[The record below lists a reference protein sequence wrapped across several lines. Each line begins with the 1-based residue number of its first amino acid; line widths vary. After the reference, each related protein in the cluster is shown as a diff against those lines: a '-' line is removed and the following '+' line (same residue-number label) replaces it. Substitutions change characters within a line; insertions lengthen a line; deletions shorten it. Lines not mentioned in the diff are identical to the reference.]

1 MKIVVLDGRKMTDR
15 EATHTYLKRKL
26 GLPEYYGR
34 NLDALFDCL
43 CEMSGTQ
50 IILTY
55 VDEMKDN
62 LRRYADN
69 IINVFEAAE
78 EKNPKISVISEQMVD
93 EL

>member
-15 EATHTYLKRKL
+15 ETAHTYIKRKL
-26 GLPEYYGR
+26 ELPEHYGK
-34 NLDALFDCL
+34 NLDALYDCL

-55 VDEMKDN
+55 VSEMKDN

-69 IINVFEAAE
+69 ILNVFEAAE
-78 EKNPKISVISEQMVD
+78 EKNPKISVISEQLVD

>member
-1 MKIVVLDGRKMTDR
+1 MT
-15 EATHTYLKRKL
+15 
-26 GLPEYYGR
+26 
-34 NLDALFDCL
+34 NV
-43 CEMSGTQ
+43 Q

-55 VDEMKDN
+55 IPEMKDN

>member
-1 MKIVVLDGRKMTDR
+1 MKIVVIDGRKMTDR
-15 EATHTYLKRKL
+15 ETAHTYLKRKL
-26 GLPEYYGR
+26 ELPEHYGK

-43 CEMSGTQ
+43 CEMNGTQ

-55 VDEMKDN
+55 VSEMKDS

-78 EKNPKISVISEQMVD
+78 EKNPKISVISEQLVD

>member
-1 MKIVVLDGRKMTDR
+1 MKIIVLDGRKMTDR
-15 EATHTYLKRKL
+15 ETTHTYLKKKL
-26 GLPEYYGR
+26 NLPDYYGK

-43 CEMSGTQ
+43 CEMDGAQ

-55 VDEMKDN
+55 VSEMKDN

-78 EKNPKISVISEQMVD
+78 EKNPKISVISEQLVD

>member
-15 EATHTYLKRKL
+15 EAAHTYLKRIL

-78 EKNPKISVISEQMVD
+78 EKNPKISVIAEQMVD

>member
-1 MKIVVLDGRKMTDR
+1 MKIVILDGRKMTDR
-15 EATHTYLKRKL
+15 ETAHLYLKKKL
-26 GLPEYYGR
+26 SLPEYYGK

-43 CEMSGTQ
+43 CEMNGTQ
-50 IILTY
+50 IVLTY
-55 VDEMKDN
+55 VAEMKDN

-78 EKNPKISVISEQMVD
+78 EKNPKISFISEQLVD

>member
-15 EATHTYLKRKL
+15 EAAHTYLKRTL

-78 EKNPKISVISEQMVD
+78 EKNPKISVIAEQMVD

>member
-1 MKIVVLDGRKMTDR
+1 MKIIVIDGRKMTDR
-15 EATHTYLKRKL
+15 ETSHTYLKKKL
-26 GLPEYYGR
+26 NLPDYYGK

-43 CEMSGTQ
+43 CEMDGTQ

-55 VDEMKDN
+55 VSEMKDN

-78 EKNPKISVISEQMVD
+78 EKNPKISVISEQLVD

>member
-1 MKIVVLDGRKMTDR
+1 MKIVILDGRKMTDR
-15 EATHTYLKRKL
+15 ETAHLYLKRKL
-26 GLPEYYGR
+26 NLPEYYGK

-43 CEMSGTQ
+43 CEMNGTQ
-50 IILTY
+50 IVLTY
-55 VDEMKDN
+55 GAEMKDS

-78 EKNPKISVISEQMVD
+78 EKNPKISFIGEQLVD

>member
-1 MKIVVLDGRKMTDR
+1 MKIIVLDGRKMTDR
-15 EATHTYLKRKL
+15 ETAHTYLKKKL
-26 GLPEYYGR
+26 ELPEHYGK

-43 CEMSGTQ
+43 CEMNGVQ

-55 VDEMKDN
+55 VTEMKSN

-78 EKNPKISVISEQMVD
+78 EKNPKISVIAEELVD

>member
-15 EATHTYLKRKL
+15 ETAHTYIKRKL
-26 GLPEYYGR
+26 ELPEHYGK
-34 NLDALFDCL
+34 NLDALYDCL

-55 VDEMKDN
+55 VSEMKDS

-69 IINVFEAAE
+69 ILNVFEAAE
-78 EKNPKISVISEQMVD
+78 EKNPKISVISEQLVD

>member
-1 MKIVVLDGRKMTDR
+1 MKIVVIDGRKMTDR
-15 EATHTYLKRKL
+15 ETAHTYLKRKL
-26 GLPEYYGR
+26 ELPEFYGK

-43 CEMSGTQ
+43 CEMTNVQ

-55 VDEMKDN
+55 IPEMKDN

-69 IINVFEAAE
+69 LVNVFEAAE
-78 EKNPKISVISEQMVD
+78 EKNPKFSFISEELVD

>member
-15 EATHTYLKRKL
+15 ETAHTYIKRKL
-26 GLPEYYGR
+26 ELPEHYGK
-34 NLDALFDCL
+34 NLDALYDCL

-55 VDEMKDN
+55 VSEMKDS

-69 IINVFEAAE
+69 ILNVFEAAE
-78 EKNPKISVISEQMVD
+78 EKNPKISIISEQLVD

>member
-1 MKIVVLDGRKMTDR
+1 MKIVILDGRKMTDR
-15 EATHTYLKRKL
+15 ETAHLYLKRKL
-26 GLPEYYGR
+26 NLPEYYGK

-43 CEMSGTQ
+43 CEMNGTQ
-50 IILTY
+50 IVLTY
-55 VDEMKDN
+55 VAEMKDN

-78 EKNPKISVISEQMVD
+78 EKNPKISVISEQLVN

>member
-15 EATHTYLKRKL
+15 ETAHIYLKKKL
-26 GLPEYYGR
+26 ALPEYYGK
-34 NLDALFDCL
+34 NLDSLFDCL
-43 CEMSGTQ
+43 CEMNNVQ

-55 VDEMKDN
+55 LPEMKDN